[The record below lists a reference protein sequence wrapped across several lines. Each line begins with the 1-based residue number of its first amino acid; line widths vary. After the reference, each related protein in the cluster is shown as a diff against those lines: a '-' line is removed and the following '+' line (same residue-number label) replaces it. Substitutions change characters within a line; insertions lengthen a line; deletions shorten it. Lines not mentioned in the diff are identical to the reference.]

1 MGITNKIKRMLPKV
15 AFEYH
20 NKRHFFNP
28 MMAYW
33 YALCPFLKKYG
44 VSRHQAILGSL
55 SKMGGVNQLIADYS
69 NRKPTNPT
77 NEISPDCPIWVM
89 WWQGFDDCPPIVEKS
104 IASVKRNAGKHP
116 VIMLSKDNF
125 REYIDIP
132 KEIEEKILN
141 KVKCIAYLS
150 DIIRFGLLSTR
161 GGIWLDATIY
171 VSQPITAWPMSLYSI
186 RHATKDPRYV
196 LDGYRWSSFMVAAA
210 PNEVMPTFVY
220 KALLAYFKKNDAL
233 IDYFLTDYLIATIYL
248 NNEYVRKQIDS
259 LPKDNLDCLE
269 LLMNLSK
276 TYDKDRL
283 DSMLKARRFHKLDWR
298 HNITDKNSMFAHLK

>member
-1 MGITNKIKRMLPKV
+1 MMPKV
-15 AFEYH
+15 AFEYR

-28 MMAYW
+28 LMAYW
-33 YALCPFLKKYG
+33 YALCPFLKQYG
-44 VSRHQAILGSL
+44 VSRHEAILGKL
-55 SKMGGVNQLIADYS
+55 SKMGGVNQLIAEYS
-69 NRKPTNPT
+69 NMSVNPT
-77 NEISPDCPIWVM
+77 GEISEDCPIWIM
-89 WWQGFDDCPPIVEKS
+89 WWQGFDNCPPIVEKC

-116 VIMLSKDNF
+116 VVMLSKDNF

-132 KEIEEKILN
+132 KEIEEKILT
-141 KVKCIAYLS
+141 KVNCIAYLS

-171 VSQPITAWPMSLYSI
+171 VSQPITSWPLSLYSI

-210 PNEVMPTFVY
+210 PHEVMPTFVY
-220 KALLAYFKKNDAL
+220 KALLAYFKENDVL

-248 NNEYVRKQIDS
+248 NNQSVRKQIDS
-259 LPKDNLDCLE
+259 LPKDNLNCLE

-276 TYDKDRL
+276 PYDKDRL
-283 DSMLKARRFHKLDWR
+283 DGMLKARRFHKLDWR
-298 HNITDKNSMFAHLK
+298 HHITDTNSMFTHLK